1 MFGSTK
7 KISFLTAVL
16 AALVFIF
23 SACSSSDTEPVS
35 QETASEQIEAPAEEN
50 DTSAK
55 QDDDASAQ
63 EITYEDGLGEDGLI
77 HVYLVG
83 EGEEV
88 SSFDSSFIDYLIYYK
103 ESQHLIIAM
112 NGKEYT
118 YANVSEAMWEDF
130 KNAESK
136 GSFYYSEIE
145 GRSEYHIKDY
155 DGTNGDLIVV
165 EHVDD

>member
-16 AALVFIF
+16 AALIFIF
-23 SACSSSDTEPVS
+23 SACSGSDAEPVS
-35 QETASEQIEAPAEEN
+35 EETVSERIEAPAEEN
-50 DTSAK
+50 EIPAE
-55 QDDDASAQ
+55 QDDDAPAR
-63 EITYEDGLGEDGLI
+63 EVTYEDGLGEDGLI

-136 GSFYYSEIE
+136 GSFYNAEIE

-165 EHVDD
+165 ENVDD

>member
-7 KISFLTAVL
+7 TISFLTAVL

-23 SACSSSDTEPVS
+23 SACSSSDAEPVS

-103 ESQHLIIAM
+103 ESGHLIIAM

-130 KNAESK
+130 KNADSK
-136 GSFYYSEIE
+136 GSFYNAEIKD
-145 GRSEYHIKDY
+145 RSEYHIKDY

-165 EHVDD
+165 ENVDD